1 MIRSFNPNTRKPKL
15 KLRWPPRQSELRE
28 PEPAAAVTPKHL
40 EAMKAFAARQQP
52 VQELPAALPACETP
66 PWE

>member
-1 MIRSFNPNTRKPKL
+1 MRDRTTTYPPAPRPVPSDNPNASKPI
-15 KLRWPPRQSELRE
+15 LRLR
-28 PEPAAAVTPKHL
+28 V
-40 EAMKAFAARQQP
+40 FASRQQP